1 MEKVLEADLST
12 EFAGLRL
19 ANPIIAA
26 SAGTTETVER
36 MARLEE
42 AGVGAAVMK
51 SLFEEEVCRQAPR
64 PCFKVIRR
72 GGSTTLYSYEQASV
86 WGPERYAEEVSR
98 ARKELK
104 IPVIPSIN
112 CKTEKGWSEYSRRME
127 DAGASAIEL
136 NVSCPHGSIS
146 FRMGT
151 AAPEA
156 ILRAV
161 ETARA
166 AVKLPLVVKLSG
178 QFTNP
183 PAIVAEVER
192 LGVEAVTL
200 FNRFTGLEIDTEA
213 ERPAM
218 HGGYAGHGGS
228 WALHFALRWISEIS
242 PATRLDIAAS
252 GGVQEADDVVKY
264 LLVGATA
271 VQVCSLLYT
280 KGPQEAGNLVSG
292 LADWMLKKGYARLGD
307 FRGKVSGRA
316 ILGTAEVDRSQA
328 GAFRVNPESCKRC
341 GLCARVCIYGA
352 PKGSREKG
360 YRIGP
365 ECMGCGLCAELCPAG
380 AIFFQK

>member
-1 MEKVLEADLST
+1 LEPDLSI
-12 EFAGLRL
+12 EFAGLKL

-26 SAGTTETVER
+26 SAGTTETVDR

-42 AGVGAAVMK
+42 AGVGAAIMK
-51 SLFEEEVCRQAPR
+51 SLFEDEICRQAPR

-86 WGPERYAEEVSR
+86 WGPERYAQEVSR

-104 IPVIPSIN
+104 IPVIASIN
-112 CKTEKGWSEYSRRME
+112 CKTEKGWSEYSERME

-156 ILRAV
+156 ILKAV

-166 AVKLPLVVKLSG
+166 AVKLPLIVKLSG
-178 QFTNP
+178 QFTSP
-183 PAIVAEVER
+183 PAIVAEVEK
-192 LGVEAVTL
+192 LGIQAVTL
-200 FNRFTGLEIDTEA
+200 FNRFTGLEIDTDA
-213 ERPAM
+213 EEPVM
-218 HGGYAGHGGS
+218 HGGYAGHGGP

-242 PATRLDIAAS
+242 SATGLDIAGS
-252 GGVQEADDVVKY
+252 GGVLEADDVVKY

-280 KGPQEAGNLVSG
+280 KGLGETRRLVSG
-292 LADWMLKKGYARLGD
+292 LAEWMSKKGYTRIGD
-307 FRGKVSGRA
+307 FRGKVTGKA
-316 ILGTAEVDRSQA
+316 ILGTAQVDRSQA
-328 GAFRVNPESCKRC
+328 GAFRVNPETCKRC

-352 PKGSREKG
+352 PKGGRDEG

-365 ECMGCGLCAELCPAG
+365 ECKGCGLCAELCPAG
-380 AIFFQK
+380 AIFFQR